1 MPLPHYSSS
10 ALADQSPVLVERPV
24 DPQPTPN
31 QILLWHRSPIAAVV
45 AEVTVVAHG
54 KVTVRGD
61 SETLIRPAQI
71 LAAQSIATIGRFR
84 LHHSLKPESLRRLAI
99 HIKQRRADP
108 KSVPRQTNQAL
119 DKVRCAGLRILRNH
133 RDVLGSEDKNVTPV
147 WFHEIIAELI
157 HEYLIT
163 SINCAACDN
172 LPTLVA
178 STRRHLEIVC
188 QDSLRSV
195 DPMRPAVGNNSRPS
209 EEEKILL
216 LRDFTDTFI
225 FRRNH
230 IDIVAPEN
238 EEFGDLPQN
247 IGSRIGGIALT
258 IPSVFAL
265 FVSILLV
272 DWNLVFALIAIRKSL
287 NAVQRWLH

>member
-1 MPLPHYSSS
+1 MKLSIIAVSVESLLHYS
-10 ALADQSPVLVERPV
+10 
-24 DPQPTPN
+24 TT
-31 QILLWHRSPIAAVV
+31 AV
-45 AEVTVVAHG
+45 
-54 KVTVRGD
+54 
-61 SETLIRPAQI
+61 P
-71 LAAQSIATIGRFR
+71 
-84 LHHSLKPESLRRLAI
+84 PY
-99 HIKQRRADP
+99 P
-108 KSVPRQTNQAL
+108 KNVPRQTNQAL
-119 DKVRCAGLRILRNH
+119 DKVRCAGLRILWNH
-133 RDVLGSEDKNVTPV
+133 RDVLGSENKNVTRV

-157 HEYLIT
+157 HEDLIT

-216 LRDFTDTFI
+216 LHDFADTFI

-247 IGSRIGGIALT
+247 IGSRLGAWMANDPI
-258 IPSVFAL
+258 
-265 FVSILLV
+265 
-272 DWNLVFALIAIRKSL
+272 K
-287 NAVQRWLH
+287 RWLH